1 MSRVKIVMIL
11 SGFPR
16 RSETFALNEV
26 LALEADGMLA
36 AIFATKDG
44 DGTTPQPG
52 SEQLLKQVQILKTG
66 SPTEQAEMVI
76 ELLDGRDITGVH
88 GYFAHTPAEVAAM
101 VAKRLGV
108 PYSFS
113 THAFDARKVPAAT
126 LAERAR
132 NAACVIA
139 CNPDV
144 AGELKQSGATI
155 HLIPHGVD
163 TKRFYPRPL
172 PPAKPV
178 QLLAVGR
185 LMEKKGF
192 DILISACEQL
202 SFPFHLRILGEG
214 PERVRLETAIVA
226 AGLRSNI
233 ELGGG
238 ITHTELPLAYSS
250 SHILVVPSILDKRGD
265 RDGLPNVVLE
275 AMASGRPVVASD
287 IGAIGSAVYD
297 DLTGILV
304 PPGDTTALARALDLL
319 ANNPTLCSKLGQN
332 GRECV
337 EWDFNLGECA
347 NRLVNLLKKV
357 YR

>member
-1 MSRVKIVMIL
+1 MSRAKIVIIL

-26 LALEADGMLA
+26 LELEARGMLA
-36 AIFATKDG
+36 AIFATKAG
-44 DGTTPQPG
+44 DGATPQPG
-52 SEQLLKQVQILKTG
+52 SEQLLERVQILKAG
-66 SPTEQAEMVI
+66 SPAEQAEMVV
-76 ELLDGRDITGVH
+76 EHLDGQDITGVH
-88 GYFAHTPAEVAAM
+88 GYFAHTPAEVAAL

-113 THAFDARKVPAAT
+113 AHALDTRKVPAAT
-126 LAERAR
+126 LAERAH

-144 AGELKQSGATI
+144 AGEFRQSGASI

-163 TKRFYPRPL
+163 TQRFYPRPFPL
-172 PPAKPV
+172 AKPV
-178 QLLAVGR
+178 HLLAVGR
-185 LMEKKGF
+185 LVEKKGF
-192 DILISACEQL
+192 ELLIAASARL
-202 SFPFHLRILGEG
+202 SFPFRLRILGEG
-214 PERVRLETAIVA
+214 PERVRLEAAIAA
-226 AGLRSNI
+226 AGLTSRV

-238 ITHTELPLAYSS
+238 ITHAGLPLAYSS

-287 IGAIGSAVYD
+287 IGAIRSAIRD
-297 DLTGILV
+297 GLTGILV
-304 PPGDTTALARALDLL
+304 PPGDTTALAGALELL
-319 ANNPTLCSKLGQN
+319 ANKPTLCSKLGQN

-337 EWDFNLGECA
+337 ERDFNLGECT